1 MAKIAMLMVAVV
13 GAFGHE
19 PAGAS
24 HADAID
30 VRCRETGIGFAG
42 NDDMGFSSAR
52 KSMLE
57 QYEKDNVIFLATT
70 RPYKSTVQFA
80 FDVVVGLG
88 GPPTVMAHAI
98 LRANQNVEW
107 FGYGIGDQI
116 PNGPPGVFR
125 RAAGD
130 DTNQARGRRTNGIED
145 FIIEG
150 ISLTRKGLRITYP
163 DAVIPAAVLASA
175 DPDVIG
181 MYRGTTETDDPGSLL
196 LEPEADSPLT
206 LRDVFG
212 QAILPQCAVS
222 FVWDRRR
229 FIPIGTADQIPEGG
243 GKSFLQANGVP
254 ETANRYK
261 IPEGY
266 VWRRTDRPDGDFV
279 AQGSIGNPRG
289 IPVTNIALAGSIDPA
304 NIVQASAIFVD
315 VAMRVHGLGLAQ
327 PGQNA

>member
-1 MAKIAMLMVAVV
+1 MKVLMMMAAVLGATIADVEAT
-13 GAFGHE
+13 
-19 PAGAS
+19 
-24 HADAID
+24 HADAVD
-30 VRCRETGIGFAG
+30 LRCAETGIGFAG
-42 NDDMGFSSAR
+42 NGDQGFSSAR
-52 KSMLE
+52 KSLLE
-57 QYEKDNVIFLATT
+57 QYDKDNIVFLATT
-70 RPYKSTVQFA
+70 RPYKSTVQFT

-88 GPPTVMAHAI
+88 GPPTVMAHAV

-130 DTNQARGRRTNGIED
+130 DTNQSRGRRTNGVED
-145 FIIEG
+145 FVIEG
-150 ISLTRKGLRITYP
+150 ISLTRKGIRIAYP
-163 DAVIPAAVLASA
+163 DADVPAGVTASN

-181 MYRGTTETDDPGSLL
+181 MYEGTTESDDPGSLL
-196 LEPEADSPLT
+196 FPPEAESPLT

-212 QAILPQCAVS
+212 QAILPQCAIQ

-243 GKSFLQANGVP
+243 GKSLLMANGLP
-254 ETANRYK
+254 ETSNRYK

-266 VWRRTDRPDGDFV
+266 VWRRTDKPDGDFV
-279 AQGSIGNPRG
+279 AQGQIGNPRG

-304 NIVQASAIFVD
+304 DIVQAQQIFID

-327 PGQNA
+327 PGQNT

>member
-1 MAKIAMLMVAVV
+1 MKVLMMFAAMTAC
-13 GAFGHE
+13 AF
-19 PAGAS
+19 AGAEEAPS
-24 HADAID
+24 HADAVD
-30 VRCRETGIGFAG
+30 LQCQQAGLGFAG
-42 NDDMGFSSAR
+42 GGDQGFSSAR
-52 KSMLE
+52 KTLLE
-57 QYEKDNVIFLATT
+57 QYDKDNIVFLATT
-70 RPYKSTVQFA
+70 RPYKSTVQFT

-116 PNGPPGVFR
+116 PNGPAGVFR

-130 DTNQARGRRTNGIED
+130 DTNQSRGRRTNGVED
-145 FIIEG
+145 FVIEG
-150 ISLTRKGLRITYP
+150 ISLTRKGIRIAYP
-163 DAVIPAAVLASA
+163 DADVPAAVTASN

-181 MYRGTTETDDPGSLL
+181 MYEGTTESDDPGSLL
-196 LEPEADSPLT
+196 FPPEAESPLT

-212 QAILPQCAVS
+212 QAILPQCAVQ

-243 GKSFLQANGVP
+243 AKSFLQANGVP
-254 ETANRYK
+254 ETMNRYK

-266 VWRRTDRPDGDFV
+266 VWRRTDKPDGDFV
-279 AQGSIGNPRG
+279 AQGQIGNPRG
-289 IPVTNIALAGSIDPA
+289 IPVTNIALSGSIDPA
-304 NIVQASAIFVD
+304 DLVQASQIFVD

-327 PGQNA
+327 PGQNT